1 MSADDKGAKLM
12 NTLCERG
19 WKINGN
25 TDRFTAVYK
34 DLTLFY
40 DKGGIRVCYSDGT
53 EIMRI
58 NADDLIGLTE

>member
-1 MSADDKGAKLM
+1 MSTDIRGAKLM
-12 NTLCERG
+12 NTLYERR

-40 DKGGIRVCYSDGT
+40 DKGGIRICYSDGT

-58 NADDLIGLTE
+58 NADDLIGLME

>member
-1 MSADDKGAKLM
+1 MSEDNRGAKLM
-12 NTLCERG
+12 DTLHERG

-40 DKGGIRVCYSDGT
+40 EKGAIRVCYSDGT
-53 EIMRI
+53 EIMRL
-58 NADDLIGLTE
+58 NADDLMR

>member
-1 MSADDKGAKLM
+1 MSEDRGAKLM
-12 NTLCERG
+12 NTLINRG

-53 EIMRI
+53 EIMRLT
-58 NADDLIGLTE
+58 ADDIMR